1 MKAIEAL
8 ELGKACGLDDV
19 RSAMENISIHSANL
33 FTYGA
38 IVCEIGE
45 LAVDF
50 CRLWDL
56 GGSLDMPIVDAI
68 ELMNS

>member
-8 ELGKACGLDDV
+8 ELGRDCGLDDV
-19 RSAMENISIHSANL
+19 RSSMENISIHSSNL
-33 FTYGA
+33 FPHGT
-38 IVCEIGE
+38 IVYEIGE

-56 GGSLDMPIVDAI
+56 GGSLDMSIVDAI
-68 ELMNS
+68 ELMKS